1 MVTGIQYNPYGDER
15 NPKFSILIPTWNNL
29 GYARL
34 CVQSLRRYS
43 TFRHQI
49 ILHVNDGSDGTRE
62 WAEAE
67 RIDHTW
73 SPENVGICY
82 AVNAAASLART
93 DYIVYMNDDMVV
105 CPGWDAAL
113 WKEIEALGHNRF
125 FFSGTMIEPR
135 ESGNDCVIVSDRF
148 GDCIENFREDL
159 LLEEGPRL
167 EKGDWQGGTWPPNIV
182 HRDMWKLVGGYS
194 IEFSP
199 GMYSDPDFSR
209 KLWEAGVRLF
219 KGVGASRV
227 LHFQCKTTG
236 KVVKNDGRKQFR
248 EKWLL
253 SSSKFMKYY
262 LNIGRPFSGPCE
274 EPEDSLKLKWAR
286 LRARLPF

>member
-1 MVTGIQYNPYGDER
+1 MTDIEYNAYGEER

-29 GYARL
+29 DYVKL

-43 TFRHQI
+43 TVRHQV
-49 ILHVNDGSDGTRE
+49 ILHVNDGSDGTRQ

-67 RIDHTW
+67 RIDHTR
-73 SPENVGICY
+73 SAGNIGICY

-93 DYIVYMNDDMVV
+93 DYIVYMNDDMFA

-113 WKEIEALGHNRF
+113 WKEIEAAGHNRF
-125 FFSGTMIEPR
+125 FFSSTMIEPKA
-135 ESGNDCVIVSDRF
+135 SGNDCVIVSDRF
-148 GDCIENFREDL
+148 GDAIENFKEEL

-167 EKGDWQGGTWPPNIV
+167 PKDDWQGGTWPPNIV
-182 HRDMWKLVGGYS
+182 HRDLWKLVGGYS

-219 KGVGASRV
+219 KGVAASRV
-227 LHFQCKTTG
+227 FHFQCKTTG
-236 KVVKNDGRKQFR
+236 KVTKNDGRKQFR

-253 SSSKFMKYY
+253 TSSKFMKYY
-262 LNIGRPFSGPCE
+262 LNIGQPFAGPCQ
-274 EPEDSLKLKWAR
+274 EPPDSLKLKWAR